1 MAEVWEIQQKF
12 NCEDITKKRHWCP
25 WRNFSTGTN
34 NKAGV
39 DVKNNVIIKV
49 GVYAAKAYRPTI
61 SIIARCVIP
70 EAFHLECRPYEWTYT
85 FCVVIAYRLRHIIL
99 ECTVTVW

>member
-25 WRNFSTGTN
+25 WRNLSTGTN

-39 DVKNNVIIKV
+39 DVKIFYYKV

-70 EAFHLECRPYEWTYT
+70 EAFHLECCPYEWAYT
-85 FCVVIAYRLRHIIL
+85 FRVVIAYRLRHVIL